1 MKFSLK
7 PMNCPVQ
14 PLLVTEYMQGGDLA
28 AALMDDKGTERQLGW
43 YNKGGGIAA
52 GVASGL
58 AYLHANKVWTRAYS
72 PLRTTM

>member
-1 MKFSLK
+1 
-7 PMNCPVQ
+7 VQ

-28 AALMDDKGTERQLGW
+28 AALMDDRGTERQIGW

-58 AYLHANKVWTRAYS
+58 AYLHANKVRARAYF
-72 PLRTTM
+72 PLGTTLCERSNSG